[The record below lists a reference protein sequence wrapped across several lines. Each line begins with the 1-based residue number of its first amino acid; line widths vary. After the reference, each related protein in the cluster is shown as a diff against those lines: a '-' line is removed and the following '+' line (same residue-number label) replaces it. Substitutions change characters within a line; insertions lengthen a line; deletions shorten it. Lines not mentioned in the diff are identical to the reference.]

1 MTNSIYFL
9 CSGNSC
15 RGQIA
20 EGYAKKFLP
29 NWKIQSA
36 GVRAED
42 INPTAVNV
50 MSEDNIDISK
60 QQPKKIDDL
69 FLNQATIIITLSG
82 EARDKNIIPQT
93 ARWLHWPIND
103 PTIVSGNDEE
113 IMDAYRD
120 VRDEIKQNIIKLTNY
135 IKDHTQQ
142 D

>member
-15 RGQIA
+15 RGQMA
-20 EGYAKKFLP
+20 EGYAKKYLP

-42 INPTAVNV
+42 INPQAVKV
-50 MSEDNIDISK
+50 MAEDNVDISK

-69 FLNQATIIITLSG
+69 FLNQATVIVTLSG

-93 ARWLHWPIND
+93 ARWLHWDIDD
-103 PTIVSGNDEE
+103 PTIETGTADE
-113 IMDAYRD
+113 ITAAYHD
-120 VRDEIKQNIIKLTNY
+120 VRDEIKQNIIELANY
-135 IKDHTQQ
+135 IKDHT
-142 D
+142 